1 MRAGIPH
8 LMCLPT
14 NRTTK
19 NMKAENQSNQ
29 ALLETIAKIP
39 ASGAWQRGVNTY
51 ALELVEQAE
60 TPLTSE
66 NLRETLLN
74 GAADWGQYSYGGC
87 SLIYDTDIAER
98 LCSPSALKRKRG
110 GELQPSTRE
119 TWLDCQARALWQAEA
134 MIKRALRQAELVA
147 A

>member
-1 MRAGIPH
+1 
-8 LMCLPT
+8 
-14 NRTTK
+14 
-19 NMKAENQSNQ
+19 MKAENKANQ
-29 ALLETIAKIP
+29 ALLDTIAKIP
-39 ASGAWQRGVNTY
+39 ATGAWQRGVNTY

-60 TPLTSE
+60 VPLTLE

-98 LCSPSALKRKRG
+98 LCSPSKLKRKRG

>member
-1 MRAGIPH
+1 
-8 LMCLPT
+8 MCLPT

-29 ALLETIAKIP
+29 TLLETIAKIP

-60 TPLTSE
+60 IPLTLE

-87 SLIYDTDIAER
+87 ALIYNTDIAER
-98 LCSPSALKRKRG
+98 LCSPSELKRKRG
-110 GELQPSTRE
+110 GELQPSTSE